1 MPIRLIAVDMDGT
14 FLDDRKEYDRNLFL
28 SQYNEMKRKGIKFAV
43 ASGNQYYQL
52 ISFFPEIKDEIAFVA
67 ENGAYI
73 VDSGKEIFCG
83 ELEKASAD
91 KVIKVLESFE
101 GINFVIC
108 GKQSAYVKST
118 VSDNFISSIRHYYH
132 KLMIVEDLYAIEDR
146 IFKLCASVPKHQAFE
161 YVREYEKLVG
171 GMVTPVSSGSGFID
185 FIIPRL
191 HKANGIGLL
200 QSLWNIGMDETAA
213 FGDGSN
219 DLEMLK
225 SAKYSFAME
234 NGQEIVKSSAQF
246 IAPSNNNKGVLKT
259 IDEILKGKY
268 NE

>member
-1 MPIRLIAVDMDGT
+1 MSIKLIAVDMDGT
-14 FLDDRKEYDRNLFL
+14 FLDDRKEYDRTLFL
-28 SQYNEMKRKGIKFAV
+28 KQYDQMKRKGIKFAV

-67 ENGAYI
+67 ENGAYV
-73 VDSGKEIFCG
+73 VDKGQEVFCG
-83 ELEKASAD
+83 QLDKASAD
-91 KVIKVLESFE
+91 KVINALESFE
-101 GINFVIC
+101 GINFVVC
-108 GKQSAYVKST
+108 GKESAYVKNT
-118 VSDNFISSIRHYYH
+118 APDDFLNSIRHYYH
-132 KLMIVEDLYAIEDR
+132 KLIMADNLYAIEDR
-146 IFKLCASVPKHQAFE
+146 LFKLCAKVPQHKALE

-171 GMVTPVSSGSGFID
+171 DVVVPVSSGSGFID
-185 FIIPRL
+185 FIMPGL

-200 QSLWNIGMDETAA
+200 QRIWHIGMDETAA

-234 NGQEIVKSSAQF
+234 NGQEIVKSSAKY

-268 NE
+268 DE